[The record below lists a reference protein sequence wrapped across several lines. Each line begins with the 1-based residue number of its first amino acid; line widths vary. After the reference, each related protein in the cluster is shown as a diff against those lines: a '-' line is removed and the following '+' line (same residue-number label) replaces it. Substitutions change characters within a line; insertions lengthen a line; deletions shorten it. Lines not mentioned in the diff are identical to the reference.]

1 MCDGHQVAIREELK
15 MILQGMVCC
24 TPFLICFHFHNTGRH
39 QGKKCGG
46 DNVSHPAKKDQ
57 EGLFRFWSFVSP
69 RHLSSPG
76 LRTVRVSDETTTLRA
91 LSKPMLPSS
100 ANRGKWVD
108 VPQAKSK
115 RKRRKSFFGFAIQN
129 KTKKKRITTQFWL
142 IICVVIDTPLALPR
156 GPRGPFCPGDT
167 QADETLTVF
176 PSGAVRTLDK
186 STWAA
191 STVRRCPAQKYL
203 NPIQPKTQSAGSCFS
218 FHERKGPFVSVL
230 GL

>member
-1 MCDGHQVAIREELK
+1 
-15 MILQGMVCC
+15 
-24 TPFLICFHFHNTGRH
+24 
-39 QGKKCGG
+39 
-46 DNVSHPAKKDQ
+46 
-57 EGLFRFWSFVSP
+57 
-69 RHLSSPG
+69 
-76 LRTVRVSDETTTLRA
+76 
-91 LSKPMLPSS
+91 
-100 ANRGKWVD
+100 
-108 VPQAKSK
+108 
-115 RKRRKSFFGFAIQN
+115 
-129 KTKKKRITTQFWL
+129 L

-218 FHERKGPFVSVL
+218 FHEPVRFCTWALSFVFSFC
-230 GL
+230 GCGRQ